1 MRLVQSVALPERAD
15 QHRPKHPILLAVD
28 QELKKSP
35 ESPWGLFCRIDGP
48 T

>member
-28 QELKKSP
+28 QELKI
-35 ESPWGLFCRIDGP
+35 ESRVPVGALCRIDGP